1 LEIAHNK
8 QISITI
14 NIDNFIF
21 YNNPT
26 RYKLL

>member
-1 LEIAHNK
+1 LETAHIK

-14 NIDNFIF
+14 NIENFIF

-26 RYKLL
+26 RYELL